1 MGTSIS
7 LTNIMK
13 TCALLTALLSLA
25 AAAPQRPIYTY
36 GTQTIGTA
44 QTQGGQTIQYA
55 QDNLL
60 AGVNFAGAGLQ
71 STNTFGANTATNGL
85 TFGTNTANFAGV
97 PVYGDGALQYGLGL
111 GQQYLWG

>member
-1 MGTSIS
+1 
-7 LTNIMK
+7 MK
-13 TCALLTALLSLA
+13 TCTLLTALLSLA
-25 AAAPQRPIYTY
+25 AAAPQRPVYTY